1 MNEYTMKSIDAVKN
15 VLGRKFTGVFDRG
28 YDDNK
33 IIDYMNDNYFI
44 IRMND
49 RRVFLFKG
57 KKKNAYE
64 EALKRKGKI
73 RMTLW
78 FDDNEER
85 EVYVSHTK
93 VTLPYNKKDYELVFC
108 YGLSEERPLILLT
121 NREIHNKEDVIKV
134 VRLYFSRWRIEEYF
148 RAKKQE
154 YEFENIRLRTLKGIN
169 NLNLFLTI
177 HLGHIS
183 LLAEEVN
190 KKLLSIKIVESS
202 KSLRGKVIVWMSQF
216 ARGIK
221 NILAYAH
228 TGIKKWQKIE
238 IREKYKQLSL
248 KL

>member
-1 MNEYTMKSIDAVKN
+1 
-15 VLGRKFTGVFDRG
+15 
-28 YDDNK
+28 
-33 IIDYMNDNYFI
+33 
-44 IRMND
+44 
-49 RRVFLFKG
+49 
-57 KKKNAYE
+57 
-64 EALKRKGKI
+64 
-73 RMTLW
+73 MTLW

-93 VTLPYNKKDYELVFC
+93 VTLPHNKKDYELVFC
-108 YGLSEERPLILLT
+108 YGLSEESPLILLT

-202 KSLRGKVIVWMSQF
+202 KPLRGKVIVCVSQF
-216 ARGIK
+216 AIGIK

-228 TGIKKWQKIE
+228 TGIKKRQEIE
-238 IREKYKQLSL
+238 IREKYKQLCL

>member
-1 MNEYTMKSIDAVKN
+1 
-15 VLGRKFTGVFDRG
+15 
-28 YDDNK
+28 
-33 IIDYMNDNYFI
+33 
-44 IRMND
+44 
-49 RRVFLFKG
+49 
-57 KKKNAYE
+57 
-64 EALKRKGKI
+64 
-73 RMTLW
+73 MTLW

-177 HLGHIS
+177 HLGHIAILADKIDYN
-183 LLAEEVN
+183 LLT
-190 KKLLSIKIVESS
+190 IKIIYAS
-202 KSLRGKVIVWMSQF
+202 KSLKEKAIVRLSQI

-221 NILAYAH
+221 EILKYAH
-228 TGIKKWQKIE
+228 EGIKRWQGIE
-238 IREKYKQLSL
+238 VRDTRQLRFNF
-248 KL
+248 